1 MKILILFSL
10 LYIYIH
16 VSVYFGWPF
25 LRMFSGYISGK
36 FLYLPNCQW
45 NTALTVNSQKDLASK
60 PSSLIYQL
68 VKLCFP
74 CIFILGVFQTL
85 DFPGSSN
92 GKKSPAMK
100 ETWIGFLG
108 REDSLEK
115 GVTSHSSILVR
126 RIPWSEE
133 PGGLKSM
140 GSQSQTGLSNWG
152 KKKNPDSS
160 YQIFHQDLDRS
171 I

>member
-1 MKILILFSL
+1 MAEDGPLLTNGLWGNIEIYTPSVQARHKASSKQRHLIKAYAF
-10 LYIYIH
+10 
-16 VSVYFGWPF
+16 FFQAF
-25 LRMFSGYISGK
+25 LV
-36 FLYLPNCQW
+36 
-45 NTALTVNSQKDLASK
+45 AL
-60 PSSLIYQL
+60 
-68 VKLCFP
+68 
-74 CIFILGVFQTL
+74 G
-85 DFPGSSN
+85 FPGSSN

-140 GSQSQTGLSNWG
+140 GSQSQTGLSNW
-152 KKKNPDSS
+152 KKKKKIQTLAIKSFTRTWIGTFSS
-160 YQIFHQDLDRS
+160 
-171 I
+171 